1 MEKITLTL
9 PASRTLNGK
18 ALAGVVGSGDMEVL
32 FTAEPGQKTLTVD
45 ITTSVDN
52 SRSRWE
58 ALFTRL
64 QTVSRL
70 PAGTLTIHDFGATP
84 GVARIRIEQVFEEV
98 SYA

>member
-1 MEKITLTL
+1 MQQISLYF
-9 PASRTLNGK
+9 PATRRLNGR

-32 FTAEPGQKTLTVD
+32 FVASGDDTLNIE

-52 SRSRWE
+52 SSKRWT
-58 ALFTRL
+58 ALFTRIA
-64 QTVSRL
+64 SFAEL

-98 SYA
+98 ADA

>member
-9 PASRTLNGK
+9 PATRQLSGK

-32 FTAEPGQKTLTVD
+32 FVAAADNRLAVS

-52 SRSRWE
+52 SQSRWQ
-58 ALFTRL
+58 ALFDRL
-64 QTVSRL
+64 SQLGNL
-70 PAGTLTIHDFGATP
+70 PAGQMTIHDFGATP

-98 SYA
+98 SDA